1 MKHPIRWLLGGLAV
15 VLAAVVGFG
24 AWYVFG
30 DSAPAKPKL
39 STDAPADPSNATTP
53 DGAWKVARGDQV
65 YVGYRMTEQFAGDIV
80 HKEAVGRTP
89 AVDGTATIAGNKVT
103 AADVTADMR
112 ELKSNRGARD
122 NYIHTHGIE
131 SDAFPTAEFKL
142 TSPITLPADVKKGA
156 ELLKVPAA
164 CELTLHGVTKKV
176 TVPLDARWDGDTIE
190 VVGTAPIVLADY
202 KIEPPKTAVV
212 KTDDHGSLELS
223 LNFQRA

>member
-1 MKHPIRWLLGGLAV
+1 MKHPIRWLLGGIAV
-15 VLAAVVGFG
+15 VLVAVIGFG

-39 STDAPADPSNATTP
+39 STDAPADPSSATTP
-53 DGAWKVARGDQV
+53 DGAWKVVRGDKV

-89 AVDGTATIAGNKVT
+89 AVDGTATIADNKVT
-103 AADVTADMR
+103 TADVTADVR

-131 SDAFPTAEFKL
+131 SDTFPTAEFKL
-142 TSPITLPADVKKGA
+142 TSPITLPANLTKGQQVKLSATG
-156 ELLKVPAA
+156 L
-164 CELTLHGVTKKV
+164 LTLHGVPKSV
-176 TVPLDARWDGDTIE
+176 TIPLDARWDGDTLE
-190 VVGTAPIVLADY
+190 AVGTAPIVLADY
-202 KIEPPKTAVV
+202 KIDPPETAVV

-223 LNFQRA
+223 LTFTRA